1 MKPFEFENRLTI
13 KVTPNQIHK
22 IVDKIREKI
31 DELRYADSIKE
42 SSFTQFSIKKMDVNV
57 DTSRLIEK
65 LENQFTQRYKDKKLL
80 LELKEDL
87 LYIKEELFKFN
98 VTYGVSQKLSQIE
111 MLKQRVK
118 YYQEFKE
125 CLDCENDINETIER
139 AKEFLKNSD
148 SEIESVDIEILFYEY
163 ENVKKLLI
171 EANKKILELEKEIT
185 LLNAS
190 HEIEI
195 KINKNTAEL
204 VGLG

>member
-22 IVDKIREKI
+22 IMDKIREKI
-31 DELRYADSIKE
+31 DELKYADSTKE

-65 LENQFTQRYKDKKLL
+65 FENQFTQRYKDKKFL

-125 CLDCENDINETIER
+125 CLDCENDIDETIER

-163 ENVKKLLI
+163 ENVKKLSI

>member
-22 IVDKIREKI
+22 IMDKIREKI
-31 DELRYADSIKE
+31 DELRYSDSTKE

-65 LENQFTQRYKDKKLL
+65 FENQFTQRYKDKKFL

-148 SEIESVDIEILFYEY
+148 SEIESVDVEILFYEY
-163 ENVKKLLI
+163 ENVKKLSI